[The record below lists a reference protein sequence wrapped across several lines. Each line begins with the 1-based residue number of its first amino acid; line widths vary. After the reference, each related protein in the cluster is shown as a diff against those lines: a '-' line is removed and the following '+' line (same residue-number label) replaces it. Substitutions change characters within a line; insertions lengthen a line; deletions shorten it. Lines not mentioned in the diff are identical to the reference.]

1 MTPSKLPSAVVD
13 LLQAVKR
20 RDEAA
25 FLAAFAND
33 AVVSS
38 RDAEYR
44 GAGLRAW
51 GQHLLQN
58 GLTIQPINTVRRN
71 GATVVTVVVKGGG
84 KDTVETVA
92 QLDWALSVADEKI
105 SGLTVAESILPDL
118 PAPVASYVLATN
130 TFNLQHLLDAFADDA
145 IVNDQLREYRGISEI
160 SKWADRDIIGNRMTM
175 YVVNVLQRH
184 GIAVVV
190 ANVDGD
196 FDKQG
201 LPDPLVL
208 SFYFTTH
215 DNKIIQLI
223 ILRNEPDV

>member
-1 MTPSKLPSAVVD
+1 MTSSKLPSAVVE

-20 RDEAA
+20 RDETA
-25 FLAAFAND
+25 FLAAFASD
-33 AVVSS
+33 AVVSGL
-38 RDAEYR
+38 DAQYQGPSIHR
-44 GAGLRAW
+44 W
-51 GQHLLQN
+51 GQRLLQN
-58 GLTIQPINTVRRN
+58 GMTVQPINTARRN
-71 GATVVTVVVKGGG
+71 GTTVVTVVINGGG
-84 KDTVETVA
+84 KDHADAAT
-92 QLDWALSVADEKI
+92 QLDWSLSVADEKI
-105 SGLTVAESILPDL
+105 SGLTVTNSILPEL

-130 TFNLQHLLDAFADDA
+130 TFNLQQLLDAFADDA

-160 SKWADRDIIGNRMTM
+160 RKWADHDIIGNRITM
-175 YVVNVLQRH
+175 YVVDILKRH
-184 GIAVVV
+184 GVAVVI

-223 ILRNEPDV
+223 ILRNEPEV